1 VIIFRH
7 CNQLFVLNQCPRLIS
22 TILFQRVSSTEC
34 SLSFSSQEVPDAVSS
49 MVPAAVDAPHFE
61 LVDISD
67 LISRCGF
74 DASSLLS
81 MSVCPALTLYRET
94 IGVQESLIGAFD
106 LQDFT
111 ATFPAASRPY
121 SPPTETNTDTESP
134 AQLASASS
142 TYISSSDFD
151 YIDDDGDDNDNDADD
166 FEIDGFADF
175 APVQSPP
182 PGRKSVGTALN
193 RRSSILGNGTVHKI
207 QWDSEPDRIQD
218 PGTPLKAR
226 GDSLSGS
233 ALTSASAAPLVWDAT
248 GISCANEYSFF
259 DIDMINKSNNWAG
272 ARHWKYATR
281 RQAALAVDPA
291 LEVPDKHLGS
301 ADGVAD
307 KAVASKT
314 VASRAKSVK
323 KKFTLNP
330 LSEPPSEDLFAV
342 PKSRSRGSDVTCLTA
357 AAIEKEVAFEAEGGL
372 FLPPDAKLQTRDLCR
387 LMLCH
392 NIIVPPPL
400 LAHVFMKQ
408 AATSKASTGKSH
420 DVIWG
425 QVRRDP
431 TATSTGGFNP
441 VMESDDF
448 DDRDDDDNDGGT
460 YGEDFCDPDGDNTDD
475 VDIVESIADG
485 MERGLHISSE
495 GLLRATR
502 TVDKIDIGWVVL

>member
-1 VIIFRH
+1 MS
-7 CNQLFVLNQCPRLIS
+7 NY
-22 TILFQRVSSTEC
+22 
-34 SLSFSSQEVPDAVSS
+34 
-49 MVPAAVDAPHFE
+49 E

-74 DASSLLS
+74 DASSLMS

-111 ATFPAASRPY
+111 STFPSASSPY
-121 SPPTETNTDTESP
+121 SPPTVTDTDTESP

-142 TYISSSDFD
+142 TYISCSDFGC
-151 YIDDDGDDNDNDADD
+151 IDDDGDDNDNDVDADD
-166 FEIDGFADF
+166 FGIDSFADF
-175 APVQSPP
+175 APVQSPQ

-193 RRSSILGNGTVHKI
+193 RRSSVNGTVHKI
-207 QWDSEPDRIQD
+207 QWDSMPDQTQL
-218 PGTPLKAR
+218 PATPLKSR

-248 GISCANEYSFF
+248 GISCSNEYSFF

-281 RQAALAVDPA
+281 RQTALAVDPA
-291 LEVPDKHLGS
+291 EEVPTKEPGS
-301 ADGVAD
+301 ADGATD
-307 KAVASKT
+307 KAGIASKAA
-314 VASRAKSVK
+314 ASKSKSAK
-323 KKFTLNP
+323 KKFSLNP
-330 LSEPPSEDLFAV
+330 LSELPSEDLFAV
-342 PKSRSRGSDVTCLTA
+342 PKSRTRGSDVTCLTA
-357 AAIEKEVAFEAEGGL
+357 AALEKESAFEAEGGL

-408 AATSKASTGKSH
+408 AAASKTSTGKTH

-431 TATSTGGFNP
+431 TASSTRGFNP
-441 VMESDDF
+441 TMESADYDDH
-448 DDRDDDDNDGGT
+448 DDDDDDGGA

-475 VDIVESIADG
+475 ADVTDSIAVG

-502 TVDKIDIGWVVL
+502 TVDKIDIG

>member
-1 VIIFRH
+1 
-7 CNQLFVLNQCPRLIS
+7 
-22 TILFQRVSSTEC
+22 VSSTEC
-34 SLSFSSQEVPDAVSS
+34 SLSFSSPEVPHAVSS
-49 MVPAAVDAPHFE
+49 TLPAAGAASNFE

-74 DASSLLS
+74 DTSSLLS

-94 IGVQESLIGAFD
+94 IGVEESLTGAFD

-111 ATFPAASRPY
+111 STFPSASSPY

-142 TYISSSDFD
+142 TYISCSDFD
-151 YIDDDGDDNDNDADD
+151 YIDDDGDDNDNDVDADD
-166 FEIDGFADF
+166 FGIDGFADF

-193 RRSSILGNGTVHKI
+193 RRSSMVGDGTVHKI
-207 QWDSEPDRIQD
+207 QWDLEPDRIQD

-248 GISCANEYSFF
+248 GISCSNEYSFF

-291 LEVPDKHLGS
+291 LEIPEMESCS
-301 ADGVAD
+301 ADGATE

-314 VASRAKSVK
+314 AASKAKSVK
-323 KKFTLNP
+323 KKFSLNP

-400 LAHVFMKQ
+400 LAHIFMKQ
-408 AATSKASTGKSH
+408 AATSKTSTGKSH

-431 TATSTGGFNP
+431 TAASTGGFNP
-441 VMESDDF
+441 NMDSDDY
-448 DDRDDDDNDGGT
+448 DDRDDDDDDNDGGG
-460 YGEDFCDPDGDNTDD
+460 YGEDFCDPDGDNADD
-475 VDIVESIADG
+475 ADIIESIAAG
-485 MERGLHISSE
+485 IEKGLHISTE
-495 GLLRATR
+495 GLLRAIR
-502 TVDKIDIGWVVL
+502 TVDKIDIG